1 MASYNQYNNLEN
13 NGYSALATSRNNGFF
28 RKILKDLSSWGM
40 HYDDMKVLK
49 NQQATNINEDPRA
62 VMSSNMYDYFSQRA
76 VSQLMSKKSISYMD
90 KSYPDKQRI
99 LREYSVKDEIRDFVT
114 IISDECIIY
123 DDDKNFCIPKKL
135 ADDNEQNIKDKYSE
149 VFEKIYNVF
158 GFNDGITAWNYFRQL
173 LIDGYLAFEIIY
185 DDKGKNVI
193 GINQLDPSSLIPAFD
208 HESGKQLWVQYPEDP
223 QLKTILLD
231 SQIIYISYGTHD
243 SFTETSYVE
252 ALIRP
257 YNQMKIL
264 EQTRIMYNITQAT
277 IYQQFTIPVDG
288 LSRQKA
294 EEQIGQLISDYSEE
308 VEWDDSLGTVTING
322 KRHIPYNKQIWFP
335 KGESGSPEMELKSP
349 EGHQLT
355 DNDTLTWFYKNLKRA
370 SRIPFSRFDSET
382 GGGTVFSD
390 AAEMTRDEVRF
401 SNFISRLRTIF
412 KEIMVKPIRIQM
424 LIEFPEKRNDIKFV
438 NQLGIE
444 FNSNEFFEKW
454 KKIANTQ
461 KEIDVVSSMLSSLQ
475 TADGKPYFH
484 IEFLIDKYLKLTEEE
499 KQENQKYWMKY
510 GNGSSASGSNGEI
523 PFDDKLD
530 KNATT
535 DDTTTDTTTDA
546 APTTDTPTE
555 ETPATDDKAKKDDKA
570 DDFNF

>member
-40 HYDDMKVLK
+40 HYDDMKVFK

-510 GNGSSASGSNGEI
+510 GNGSSASGSNGEV

-546 APTTDTPTE
+546 APTTDTPTD
-555 ETPATDDKAKKDDKA
+555 ETPATDDKAKKDDKG